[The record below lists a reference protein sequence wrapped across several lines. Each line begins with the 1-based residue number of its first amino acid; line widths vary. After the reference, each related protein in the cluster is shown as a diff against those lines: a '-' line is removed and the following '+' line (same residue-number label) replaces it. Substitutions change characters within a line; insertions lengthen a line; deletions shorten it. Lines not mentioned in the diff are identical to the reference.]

1 MVGTQEPVTHAQA
14 LTLSDL
20 KNRVTDAIFAHRDD
34 IYAIGDAIY
43 ADPELGFK
51 EFRTAA
57 RVAAYFDTLGL
68 TYRSGLAITGIKVV
82 LDTGRPGPSVC
93 IMGELDS
100 IIVYDH
106 PDANPETGA
115 AHCCGHNAQIAGML
129 SAATGIVK
137 SGALE
142 HLSGKLVFIAVPAEE
157 YVELDYRTRLR
168 TEGKLEFLGGKSEMI
183 AQGEFDDVDIVLL
196 MHSGAR
202 DANGPRFT
210 LANTSN
216 GFIGKLIRYSG
227 KPAHAA
233 ASPHRGVNALNAA
246 MIGMMSIHANRE
258 TFTDEDSVRV
268 HPIITRG
275 GDLVNVVP
283 SDVRMETYV
292 RGKSMDGVVRA
303 GKKVDRALRAGATAV
318 GAQVEITT
326 IPGYLPMINNPELNA
341 FFGENVLRHF
351 GPEDLSQE
359 VHMAGSTDL
368 GDLAHIMPTIQP
380 SMNGSTGTFHGN
392 DYALVDREVSYLWN
406 GALMA
411 ETALDLLWGDAARG
425 RELLANYTPP
435 MTKDEYLRFM
445 RKLSRTETFGEV
457 EVL

>member
-1 MVGTQEPVTHAQA
+1 MVEMHTPAVQSPA
-14 LTLSDL
+14 LNDL
-20 KNRVTDAIFAHRDD
+20 KDRVTEAILAHRDD

-57 RVAAYFDTLGL
+57 RVSAYFDTLGL
-68 TYRSGLAITGIKVV
+68 AHRSGLAITGIKAT
-82 LDTGRPGPSVC
+82 LDTGRPGPTVC

-100 IIVYDH
+100 IIVFDH

-129 SAATGIVK
+129 AAATGIVR

-142 HLSGKLVFIAVPAEE
+142 HLSGKLVFMAVPAEE
-157 YVELDYRTRLR
+157 YVEIDYRSRLR
-168 TEGKLEFLGGKSEMI
+168 AEGKLHFLGGKSELV
-183 AQGEFDDVDIVLL
+183 ALGEFDDIDVTLL
-196 MHSGAR
+196 MHSGSR
-202 DANGPRFT
+202 DNQAARFT
-210 LANTSN
+210 LAGTSN
-216 GFIGKLIRYSG
+216 GFIGKLIRYTG
-227 KPAHAA
+227 KPAHAGGA
-233 ASPHRGVNALNAA
+233 PHKGVNALNAA
-246 MIGMMSIHANRE
+246 MVGLMSIHANRE
-258 TFTDEDSVRV
+258 TFVDDDSVRV

-283 SDVRMETYV
+283 SDVHMETYV
-292 RGKSMDGVVRA
+292 RGKSMEAVVRA

-318 GAQVEITT
+318 GAQVEINT
-326 IPGYLPMINNPELNA
+326 IPGYLPMINDPTLNTLFA
-341 FFGENVLRHF
+341 DNVLRHF
-351 GPEDLSQE
+351 GPEDLAQE
-359 VHMAGSTDL
+359 SHMAGSTDL
-368 GDLAHIMPTIQP
+368 GDLAHLMPVIQP
-380 SMNGSTGTFHGN
+380 SMNGSSGTFHGN

-406 GALMA
+406 GDLMA

-425 RELLANYTPP
+425 RALKAQHTPL

-445 RKLSRTETFGEV
+445 HDLSRTETYGEV